1 MSEAELKRSR
11 RACRELTRRTARN
24 FYYSFRVLPRPK
36 HRDMC
41 SLYAFMRRTDDIA
54 DADRPAAERRAGLD
68 EWWGRTAAA
77 LDGGDVDDPLLPAVA
92 EMVGRVGIDPDLLAA
107 VVAGCRQD
115 TEPVAVRTRSELEEY
130 CYRVAGAVGLCCV
143 RVWGF
148 DESRAAEVER
158 LSIQTGFAFQLTNIL
173 RDLKEDAANG
183 RLYLPREDLRGVTV
197 ADLAAQSGPP
207 SGTMRDV
214 VVGHAVAAGEA
225 YRESAALL
233 PLLSRDGRRVLAAM
247 RSIYGGL
254 LAEIGR
260 RDHDVFSGRV
270 RLSAGRKL
278 LAAWRASRLP

>member
-1 MSEAELKRSR
+1 MSDAELKRSR
-11 RACRELTRRTARN
+11 RACRALTRRTARN
-24 FYYSFRVLPRPK
+24 FYYSFRVLPREK

-68 EWWGRTAAA
+68 VWWERTTAA
-77 LDGGDVDDPLLPAVA
+77 LDGRETDDPLLPAVT
-92 EMVGRVGIDPDLLAA
+92 EMVGRVGIDPDHLAA

-115 TEPVAVRTRSELEEY
+115 TEPVAIRTRRELDEY

-183 RLYLPREDLRGVTV
+183 RVYLPREDLRGVTV
-197 ADLAAQSGPP
+197 EELAGQTGPP
-207 SGTMRDV
+207 EGSVRAV
-214 VVGHAVAAGEA
+214 VIDHAAAASDA
-225 YRESAALL
+225 YRESEALL

-254 LAEIGR
+254 LAEIER
-260 RDHDVFSGRV
+260 RDYDVFSRRI
-270 RLSAGRKL
+270 RLRAWRKL
-278 LAAWRASRLP
+278 LAALRASRLP